1 MANYEYKV
9 EGDVFYFKYL
19 EMASTAAEAQEQA
32 DFVRSQI
39 SKPGIKKF
47 LNDNRNVTSVASPEV
62 SAVWGEL
69 MGWLSTRIEK
79 NATIT
84 PSASLKMQLNRLSKT
99 SGSYD
104 MVRAFTDIDQ
114 ALEFVGISDA
124 KIS

>member
-1 MANYEYKV
+1 MANYEYKI

-19 EMASTAAEAQEQA
+19 EMATTAAEAQEQA

-47 LNDNRNVTSVASPEV
+47 LNDNRNVTTVASPEV

-69 MGWLSTRIEK
+69 MGWLSSRIEK

-104 MVRAFTDIDQ
+104 SVRAFTDINQ
-114 ALEFVGISDA
+114 ALEFVDLTNA

>member
-1 MANYEYKV
+1 MANYEYKI

-19 EMASTAAEAQEQA
+19 EMATTPAEAQEQA

-47 LNDNRNVTSVASPEV
+47 LNDNRNVTTVASPEV

-104 MVRAFTDIDQ
+104 SVRAFTDINQ
-114 ALEFVGISDA
+114 ALEFVDLTNA

>member
-1 MANYEYKV
+1 MSKYEYKV

-19 EMASTAAEAQEQA
+19 EMASTAAEAQDQA

-39 SKPGIKKF
+39 DKPGIKKF
-47 LNDNRNVTSVASPEV
+47 LNDNRNVTSVANPEV
-62 SAVWGEL
+62 SAIWGEL
-69 MGWLSTRIEK
+69 MGWLSTKIEK

-99 SGSYD
+99 AGTYD
-104 MVRAFTDIDQ
+104 TVRAFTDIDQ